1 MSWRIGNRVFAPRG
15 WGIAV
20 TALLLA
26 AFVSLG
32 YWQIGRY
39 RDKQA
44 MVESFATGSETSV
57 ELAAQRVA
65 ELPRY
70 QHVRVRGTY
79 DPTRQLLLDN
89 MPSAAGRPGY
99 RVLTPLRRPGSD
111 VLLMVDRGWVPLGAT
126 REDLPDVSVPSNE
139 REVSG
144 KLDELPAP
152 GLRLGDAAA
161 PDATNWPRVLNFPT
175 RRELETVLGT
185 PVEPRLLLL
194 DAGAADGFERE
205 WRPAMSFGPERHLGY
220 AIQWFAL
227 ALTLTVIFVA
237 LSLRRD
243 EA

>member
-1 MSWRIGNRVFAPRG
+1 MSWRFGNRVFAPRG

-20 TALLLA
+20 TALLLT

-32 YWQIGRY
+32 YWQIDRY
-39 RDKQA
+39 REKRA
-44 MVESFATGSETSV
+44 MVESFAAGSESPV
-57 ELAAQRVA
+57 ELAAQDVA
-65 ELPRY
+65 ALPRY
-70 QHVRVRGTY
+70 QHVRVRGAY
-79 DPTRQLLLDN
+79 DPARQVLLDN
-89 MPSAAGRPGY
+89 MPSATGRPGY

-126 REDLPDVSVPSNE
+126 RDDLPDVSVRPDE

-161 PDATNWPRVLNFPT
+161 PGSTSWPRVLNFPT
-175 RRELETVLGT
+175 RPELEAVLAA
-185 PVEPRLLLL
+185 PVEPRVLLL

-205 WRPAMSFGPERHLGY
+205 WRPAMRFGPERHLGY

-227 ALTLTVIFVA
+227 ALTLTAIFVA
-237 LSLRRD
+237 LSLRP
-243 EA
+243 AA

>member
-15 WGIAV
+15 WSIAV

-39 RDKQA
+39 REKQG
-44 MVESFATGSETSV
+44 MVESFAAGSNTSL
-57 ELAAQRVA
+57 ELGAQSVA
-65 ELPRY
+65 KLPRY

-79 DPTRQLLLDN
+79 DPSRQVLLDN
-89 MPSAAGRPGY
+89 MPSATGRPGY
-99 RVLTPLRRPGSD
+99 RVLTPLRRTGSD

-126 REDLPDVSVPSNE
+126 REDLPDVSVGSDA

-144 KLDELPAP
+144 KLDQLPAP

-161 PDATNWPRVLNFPT
+161 PGSAGWPRVLNFPT
-175 RRELETVLGT
+175 QPELEAVLDA

-194 DAGAADGFERE
+194 DPGAADGFERE
-205 WRPAMSFGPERHLGY
+205 WRPAMRFGPERHLGY

-227 ALTLTVIFVA
+227 AVALTVIFVA
-237 LSLRRD
+237 LSLKRT
-243 EA
+243 A

>member
-1 MSWRIGNRVFAPRG
+1 MSWRFGNRVFAPRG

-20 TALLLA
+20 TALLLT

-32 YWQIGRY
+32 YWQIDRY
-39 RDKQA
+39 REKRA
-44 MVESFATGSETSV
+44 MVESFAAGSESSV
-57 ELAAQRVA
+57 ELAAQDVA
-65 ELPRY
+65 ALPRY
-70 QHVRVRGTY
+70 QHVRVRGAY
-79 DPTRQLLLDN
+79 DPARQVLLDN
-89 MPSAAGRPGY
+89 MPSATGRPGY

-126 REDLPDVSVPSNE
+126 RDDLPDVSVRPDE

-161 PDATNWPRVLNFPT
+161 PGSTSWPRVLNFPT
-175 RRELETVLGT
+175 RPELEAVLAA
-185 PVEPRLLLL
+185 PVEPQVLLL

-205 WRPAMSFGPERHLGY
+205 WRPAMRFGPERHLGY

-227 ALTLTVIFVA
+227 ALTLTAIFVA
-237 LSLRRD
+237 LSLRP
-243 EA
+243 AA

>member
-39 RDKQA
+39 HDKQA
-44 MVESFATGSETSV
+44 MVESFAAGDGTSV
-57 ELAAQRVA
+57 ELGAQSVTA
-65 ELPRY
+65 LPRY
-70 QHVRVRGTY
+70 QHVRVRGVY
-79 DPTRQLLLDN
+79 DPSRQVLLDN
-89 MPSAAGRPGY
+89 MPSATGRPGY
-99 RVLTPLRRPGSD
+99 RVLTPLRRPGSEL
-111 VLLMVDRGWVPLGAT
+111 LLMGDRGWVPLGAT
-126 REDLPDVSVPSNE
+126 REDLPRVPVRPDE

-161 PDATNWPRVLNFPT
+161 PGSAGWPRVLNFPT
-175 RRELETVLGT
+175 RPELEAVLGA

-194 DAGAADGFERE
+194 DAGAPDGFERE
-205 WRPAMSFGPERHLGY
+205 WRPAMRFGPERHLGY

-227 ALTLTVIFVA
+227 ALALTVIFVA
-237 LSLRRD
+237 LSLQRTP
-243 EA
+243 

>member
-99 RVLTPLRRPGSD
+99 RVLTPLRRSGSD

-161 PDATNWPRVLNFPT
+161 PDATRWPRVLNFPT

-194 DAGAADGFERE
+194 DADAADGFERE
-205 WRPAMSFGPERHLGY
+205 WRPAMRFGPARHLGY

>member
-1 MSWRIGNRVFAPRG
+1 MSWRFGNRVFAPRG

-20 TALLLA
+20 TALLLT

-32 YWQIGRY
+32 YWQIDRY
-39 RDKQA
+39 REKQA
-44 MVESFATGSETSV
+44 MVESFAAASESSI
-57 ELAAQRVA
+57 ELAAQGVA

-70 QHVRVRGTY
+70 QHVRVRGSY
-79 DPTRQLLLDN
+79 DPARQVLLDN
-89 MPSAAGRPGY
+89 MPSATGRPGY

-126 REDLPDVSVPSNE
+126 REDLPDVSVRPDE

-152 GLRLGDAAA
+152 GLRLGEAAA
-161 PDATNWPRVLNFPT
+161 PGSTSWPRVLNFPT
-175 RRELETVLGT
+175 RPELEAVLAA
-185 PVEPRLLLL
+185 PVEPRVLLL

-205 WRPAMSFGPERHLGY
+205 WRPAMRFGPERHLGY

-227 ALTLTVIFVA
+227 ALTLAVIFVA
-237 LSLRRD
+237 LSLRP
-243 EA
+243 AA

>member
-1 MSWRIGNRVFAPRG
+1 MSWRFGNRVFAPRG

-20 TALLLA
+20 TALLLT

-32 YWQIGRY
+32 YWQIDRY
-39 RDKQA
+39 REKQA
-44 MVESFATGSETSV
+44 MVESFAAGSESPV
-57 ELAAQRVA
+57 ELAAQDVA
-65 ELPRY
+65 ALPRY
-70 QHVRVRGTY
+70 QHVRVRGAY
-79 DPTRQLLLDN
+79 DPARQVLLDN
-89 MPSAAGRPGY
+89 MPSATGRPGY

-126 REDLPDVSVPSNE
+126 RDDLPDVSVRPDE

-161 PDATNWPRVLNFPT
+161 PGSTSWPRVLNFPT
-175 RRELETVLGT
+175 RPELEAVLAA
-185 PVEPRLLLL
+185 PVEPRVLLL

-205 WRPAMSFGPERHLGY
+205 WRPAMRFGPERHLGY

-237 LSLRRD
+237 LSLRP
-243 EA
+243 AA

>member
-1 MSWRIGNRVFAPRG
+1 MSWRFGNRVFAPRG

-20 TALLLA
+20 TALLLT

-32 YWQIGRY
+32 YWQIDRY
-39 RDKQA
+39 REKRA
-44 MVESFATGSETSV
+44 MVESFAAGSESPV
-57 ELAAQRVA
+57 ELAAQDVA
-65 ELPRY
+65 ALPRY
-70 QHVRVRGTY
+70 QHVRVRGAY
-79 DPTRQLLLDN
+79 DPARQVLLDN
-89 MPSAAGRPGY
+89 MPSATGRPGY

-126 REDLPDVSVPSNE
+126 REDLPDVSVRPDE

-161 PDATNWPRVLNFPT
+161 PGSTSWPRVLNFPT
-175 RRELETVLGT
+175 RPELEAVLAA
-185 PVEPRLLLL
+185 PVEPRVLLL

-205 WRPAMSFGPERHLGY
+205 WRPAMRFGPERHLGY

-237 LSLRRD
+237 LSLRP
-243 EA
+243 AA

>member
-1 MSWRIGNRVFAPRG
+1 MSWRFGNRVFAPRG

-20 TALLLA
+20 TALLLT

-32 YWQIGRY
+32 YWQIDRY
-39 RDKQA
+39 REKQA
-44 MVESFATGSETSV
+44 MVESFAAGSESSV
-57 ELAAQRVA
+57 ELAAQDVA
-65 ELPRY
+65 ALPRY
-70 QHVRVRGTY
+70 QHVRVRGAY
-79 DPTRQLLLDN
+79 DPARQVLLDN
-89 MPSAAGRPGY
+89 MPSATGRPGY

-126 REDLPDVSVPSNE
+126 REDLPDVSVRPDE

-161 PDATNWPRVLNFPT
+161 PGSTSWPRVLNFPT
-175 RRELETVLGT
+175 RPELEAVLAA
-185 PVEPRLLLL
+185 PVEPRVLLL

-205 WRPAMSFGPERHLGY
+205 WRPAMRFGPERHLGY

-227 ALTLTVIFVA
+227 ALTLTAIFVA
-237 LSLRRD
+237 LSLRP
-243 EA
+243 AA